1 MKKSNSSDV
10 YTFDCD
16 GVVLDSNQ
24 IKVEAMRK
32 SLEACGFPNKTVQS
46 CLDFFRKNF
55 GISRYRHIDYF
66 IDNILDIEH
75 RNRKEIS
82 EKLLA
87 NFSERVSLQY
97 LQANFCDGILDF
109 LRDNKNKCNIVS
121 GSDQIELIDVL
132 NKKGIISRF
141 DYVLGSP
148 TTKIDNLTHLK
159 KHYPDDAVHYYFGDS
174 LGDYEAAKSV
184 GYCFFGVLGYS
195 LVPNDL
201 EDMCI
206 ANGCEYI
213 NSFKE
218 IL

>member
-1 MKKSNSSDV
+1 MKKSNSTDI
-10 YTFDCD
+10 YTFYCD

-24 IKVEAMRK
+24 IKVDAMRE
-32 SLEACGFPNKTVQS
+32 SLETCGFPNKTVQS
-46 CLDFFRKNF
+46 CLDFFGKNF

-66 IDNILDIEH
+66 LDNILDIELK
-75 RNRKEIS
+75 NRKEVS

-109 LRDNKNKCNIVS
+109 LRDNKNQCNIVS

-148 TTKIDNLTHLK
+148 TTKIDNLINLK
-159 KHYPDDAVHYYFGDS
+159 KRFPDDAVHYYFGDA
-174 LGDYEAAKSV
+174 LGDYEAAKSA
-184 GYCFFGVLGYS
+184 GYLFFGVLGYS
-195 LVPNDL
+195 LVSNDL
-201 EDMCI
+201 EDKCI
-206 ANGCEYI
+206 ANSCEYI
-213 NSFKE
+213 NSFNE

>member
-1 MKKSNSSDV
+1 MRKSNSTNI

-16 GVVLDSNQ
+16 GVVLDSNR
-24 IKVEAMRK
+24 IKLEAMRR
-32 SLEACGFPNKTVQS
+32 SLEACDFPNKTVQS

-55 GISRYRHIDYF
+55 GISRYLHITHF

-75 RNRKEIS
+75 KNKKKVS

-97 LQANFCDGILDF
+97 MQANFCDGIQDF
-109 LRDNKNKCNIVS
+109 LRDNKNHCNIVS

-132 NKKGIISRF
+132 KKKGVISRF

-148 TTKIDNLTHLK
+148 TTKIDNLINLK
-159 KHYPDDAVHYYFGDS
+159 KYYPDDAVHYYFGDA
-174 LGDYEAAKSV
+174 LGDYEAAKSA
-184 GYCFFGVLGYS
+184 GYLFFGVLGYS
-195 LVPNDL
+195 LVSNDL
-201 EDMCI
+201 EDKCI
-206 ANGCEYI
+206 ANGCEYV